1 MRSGLSVRTTGNPI
15 TSLCTSAFEPYWVNM
30 LGVLPK
36 HSFSQKSIE
45 ILGIDDDDSDDSG
58 GIYFSNGG
66 GVSLSIY
73 HN

>member
-1 MRSGLSVRTTGNPI
+1 
-15 TSLCTSAFEPYWVNM
+15 M